1 MVVSRFRAALILA
14 LRVGFGTLMAGA
26 LSMALIA
33 VAWGL
38 FVFSGSQSAQ
48 AWFIL
53 QLSAAGAGAGLGSV
67 SGWFTIDRNTGLM
80 MTLMVAV
87 AVLGGLAGAW
97 AGYEYG
103 AYRSS
108 ICCAKS
114 GGTIIFS
121 PVTFSAMGA
130 TMMAN
135 LSMLLFAFARNRLAA
150 IGKLSHRLAPVV
162 NGADGSQYRSVR
174 RSN

>member
-1 MVVSRFRAALILA
+1 
-14 LRVGFGTLMAGA
+14 MA
-26 LSMALIA
+26 SIA

-53 QLSAAGAGAGLGSV
+53 QLSAAGAGAGLGSM

-80 MTLMVAV
+80 ITLMVAV

-103 AYRSS
+103 AYRTS
-108 ICCAKS
+108 ICCDKS
-114 GGTIIFS
+114 GGSVIFS

-130 TMMAN
+130 TVMAN
-135 LSMLLFAFARNRLAA
+135 LSMLLFAFAKNRLNAMD
-150 IGKLSHRLAPVV
+150 KLSHRMPPMA
-162 NGADGSQYRSVR
+162 NGADATRYRSVR